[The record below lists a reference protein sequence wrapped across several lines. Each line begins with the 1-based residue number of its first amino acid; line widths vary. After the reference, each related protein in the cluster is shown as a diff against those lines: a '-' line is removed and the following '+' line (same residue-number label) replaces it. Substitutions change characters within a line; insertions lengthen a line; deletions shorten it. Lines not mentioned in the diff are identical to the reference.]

1 MPEETIP
8 GLAAKFRS
16 RRTVVAGLGT
26 TVAGAI
32 LAACGGEAAP
42 AADRQPHGRPA

>member
-26 TVAGAI
+26 TVAGATTTV
-32 LAACGGEAAP
+32 AASGATTTTGK
-42 AADRQPHGRPA
+42 